1 MLRARLVFLSPAPLT
16 STRPYTCHLVPKIHS
31 VRNRQRLRPAVFGD
45 DRWARRR
52 RANRRL
58 TAQTQTFPGHSSSP
72 KGKGE
77 GAQRLFLHGRYTSRL
92 WLAILWTFQPIALS
106 NEEQERCRLDD
117 GRWKVE
123 RRARGERQRDKR
135 PTYAWPSTDLVDPP
149 SLLFA
154 PQALSNPSVVSSKRP
169 DR

>member
-1 MLRARLVFLSPAPLT
+1 VLRARHRLVFLSPAPLT

-31 VRNRQRLRPAVFGD
+31 VRNRQPAVFGD

-92 WLAILWTFQPIALS
+92 WLAILWAPEARGRETRGRPTPGHRPAIASLRSSGSLQPI
-106 NEEQERCRLDD
+106 CRLVQKTRQMMREL
-117 GRWKVE
+117 GEE
-123 RRARGERQRDKR
+123 RSEASRA
-135 PTYAWPSTDLVDPP
+135 
-149 SLLFA
+149 
-154 PQALSNPSVVSSKRP
+154 SSR
-169 DR
+169 